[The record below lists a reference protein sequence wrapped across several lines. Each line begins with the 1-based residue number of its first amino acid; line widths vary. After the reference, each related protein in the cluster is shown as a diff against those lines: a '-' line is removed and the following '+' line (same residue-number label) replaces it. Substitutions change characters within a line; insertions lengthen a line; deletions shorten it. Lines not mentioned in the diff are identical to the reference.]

1 MRATRTRTSLAAVGA
16 AVVLALGAAAGG
28 AHFSSSP
35 ERPGPV
41 AEHEPERDAAAMKSA
56 EATVRAFFAVRSRA
70 RQPTSKQIDQ
80 QAVHLTSRDVHPTAA
95 YEAGMEGRPSMI
107 TDHDVSVALSNA
119 RWVGDAI
126 RIDFEVDR
134 TSTSY
139 PMIGDELRM
148 DQGQPGEGYWH
159 GTATLVDRDGDWLI
173 DHLTADSYGGSLG

>member
-1 MRATRTRTSLAAVGA
+1 M
-16 AVVLALGAAAGG
+16 VLALGAAAGG

-41 AEHEPERDAAAMKSA
+41 TAPDPARDAAAEAAGIASA

-70 RQPTSKQIDQ
+70 RQRYGRQLDE
-80 QAVHLTSRDVHPTAA
+80 QAVHLTSRDVHPAAA
-95 YEAGMEGRPSMI
+95 YEAGMEGRPAMI

-126 RIDFEVDR
+126 RIDFEFDR

-148 DQGQPGEGYWH
+148 DQGQPGDGYWD
-159 GTATLVDRDGDWLI
+159 GTATLVDRDGKWLI

>member
-1 MRATRTRTSLAAVGA
+1 MA

-28 AHFSSSP
+28 AHFSSAP
-35 ERPGPV
+35 QRPDPV
-41 AEHEPERDAAAMKSA
+41 TAPDPARDAAAEAAGIASV

-159 GTATLVDRDGDWLI
+159 GTATLVDQDGEWLI
-173 DHLTADSYGGSLG
+173 DHLTADSYGGSIG